1 MAPKSEPQK
10 EQANCVDEKRDDDSD
25 EYEMYQ
31 VSSDKTQPL
40 VIPVKINGVDI
51 DMELDTGA
59 SVSLVSEEKLRQWQ
73 KSTSITL
80 KPSKAKLLTYTKEAI
95 GVVGSTEVTVEHNQ
109 QSATLPLIVTKGAG
123 PWS

>member
-40 VIPVKINGVDI
+40 VIPVKINSVDI

-59 SVSLVSEEKLRQWQ
+59 SVSI
-73 KSTSITL
+73 TS
-80 KPSKAKLLTYTKEAI
+80 
-95 GVVGSTEVTVEHNQ
+95 Q
-109 QSATLPLIVTKGAG
+109 
-123 PWS
+123 